1 MIKIR
6 WDQGFKRTYRKKV
19 KNDPDLRERFWG
31 GNGVVFEKSLPS
43 EIENS

>member
-1 MIKIR
+1 LIKIR

-31 GNGVVFEKSLPS
+31 AMELFSRNPFH
-43 EIENS
+43 